1 MQKPNTFIIIV
12 HFITEDKD
20 NLLSYL
26 DKTSKQT
33 KQEGQ
38 QQHNN
43 IQQKIHSLRK
53 VSETTHNGTDSEKIT
68 NMSQKKTKVL
78 K

>member
-1 MQKPNTFIIIV
+1 M
-12 HFITEDKD
+12 HFITEHKD

-26 DKTSKQT
+26 DKTSKQA
-33 KQEGQ
+33 KQQGQ

-43 IQQKIHSLRK
+43 IEQKIHSLHK
-53 VSETTHNGTDSEKIT
+53 VSETTHNGTDGEQIT
-68 NMSQKKTKVL
+68 NMTQKKTKVL